1 VDLIAVGLIVMLG
14 VAVATDVG
22 MRKIPNL
29 VTVGGFG
36 FALFVRGLAGA
47 GPLVEGLL
55 GAALGF
61 ALFVPIWMIGGI
73 GGGDAKLLTATGAF
87 LGLELPLFGVPLA
100 EQRFFIAILATA
112 IIGAIIALIAAAR
125 RRALTSTLLG
135 TKDLALG
142 VVQRAVGSPVKTDLP
157 SLDKP
162 GGVRNP
168 YGVAIAAGGLIGLL
182 YG

>member
-1 VDLIAVGLIVMLG
+1 MDLIAVGLIVMLG

-36 FALFVRGLAGA
+36 FALFVRGLTGA

-61 ALFVPIWMIGGI
+61 ALFVPIWMMGGI

-87 LGLELPLFGVPLA
+87 LGLELPLFGVPFM
-100 EQRFFIAILATA
+100 EQRYFIAILAMA
-112 IIGAIIALIAAAR
+112 IIGAIMAVITATR

-135 TKDLALG
+135 MKDLVLG
-142 VVQRAVGSPVKTDLP
+142 ITQRAVGSPNKTELP

-162 GGVRNP
+162 GGIRNP
-168 YGVAIAAGGLIGLL
+168 YGVAIAAGGLVGLL
-182 YG
+182 Y